1 MKNQQFL
8 QFLTDLHL
16 KTKKL
21 MVLKS
26 SIGLKTRLMSYMHLD
41 IKSTKSHTQVLCS
54 GQNLLNSVL
63 QSRLKKSL
71 GFSTSSARVKKCWD
85 AG

>member
-26 SIGLKTRLMSYMHLD
+26 SLGLKIRLMSYMHLD

-54 GQNLLNSVL
+54 GQNLLKSGQRSFSVFFWSFRSEEK
-63 QSRLKKSL
+63 QN
-71 GFSTSSARVKKCWD
+71 T
-85 AG
+85 